1 MSNRGVN
8 LQRQR
13 KQRGR
18 MFMANRSIGIPRPQ
32 QFPPTVIVSKVFR
45 YTSAQA
51 VTDFGIT
58 PTNLLD
64 SWLFA
69 ATATTGFQVAEAVKV
84 RKIEIWAGPTS
95 SLLTPV
101 TVSVDWRGPTAGT
114 YGSAARVSDSS
125 IGATQPAHL
134 VASPP
139 SQSQVAQWQPNSS
152 NNLFDITV
160 PSSAVIDLHLSFVVR
175 DDGSTTAVTNALVAA
190 TTGANYLRSFDGL
203 ATAAANF
210 TPVEYAVR

>member
-1 MSNRGVN
+1 MPNKMVVQNRRKASR
-8 LQRQR
+8 RQAR
-13 KQRGR
+13 NQVLLT
-18 MFMANRSIGIPRPQ
+18 IPRPQ

-45 YTSAQA
+45 YTAAQA
-51 VTDFGIT
+51 TTDFGIT
-58 PTNLLD
+58 STNLLD

-114 YGSAARVSDSS
+114 FGSAARVSDNS

-134 VASPP
+134 VTVPP
-139 SQSQVAQWQPNSS
+139 SQSQVAQWQPNST

-160 PSSAVIDLHLSFVVR
+160 PASAVIDLHLSFVVR
-175 DDGSTTAVTNALVAA
+175 DDGSATAVTNALVAA

-203 ATAAANF
+203 ASAAANF
-210 TPVEYAVR
+210 TPVEYATR